1 MGRGLG
7 GDTQGSVGGVTDKM
21 VGCKE
26 PLCFSDF
33 ATQLRPM
40 GSDPLPTST
49 PLGIAHR
56 FPEGGAVTPSC
67 PLAS

>member
-21 VGCKE
+21 VGSKE

-40 GSDPLPTST
+40 GSDSLQPPL
-49 PLGIAHR
+49 L
-56 FPEGGAVTPSC
+56 
-67 PLAS
+67 LALLTVSQWEAL